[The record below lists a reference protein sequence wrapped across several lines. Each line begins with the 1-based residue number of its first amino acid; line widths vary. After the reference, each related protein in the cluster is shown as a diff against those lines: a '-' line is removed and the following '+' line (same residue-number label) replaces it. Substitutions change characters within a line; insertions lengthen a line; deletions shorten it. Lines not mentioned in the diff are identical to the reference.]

1 MSKQQ
6 TAADLRA
13 AAAYIDQHG
22 WQQGMA
28 IYHETG
34 AVCALGALGMVCEGD
49 ADLAYSSAIFSDGRF
64 GLAAQTLRN
73 HLIGRGLTFTSV
85 PAWNDRRDRVQA
97 DVTEALEKAAAWV
110 EEQA

>member
-6 TAADLRA
+6 TADDLRA

-28 IYHETG
+28 INRDTG
-34 AVCALGALGMVCEGD
+34 AACALGALGTVVGALGVVYSIEGVVPRFD
-49 ADLAYSSAIFSDGRF
+49 MASRALLCYLKRQPDIYSIVG
-64 GLAAQTLRN
+64 
-73 HLIGRGLTFTSV
+73 
-85 PAWNDRRDRVQA
+85 WNDMPTRVQA